1 MALNNTQLRYYDANV
16 LRLPG
21 DKRKEY
27 NAQVDRLID
36 NLRANVREKTQ
47 IKITKVVK
55 AGSFA
60 KHTILRKTTEDP
72 VDVDVVF
79 YISGKD
85 ATIETIDSLTA
96 DITKLLTDQYP
107 NKSVEDF
114 TIQSKAATVAFVGS
128 GLSVDI
134 VPVIEDEGATGYG
147 WQYDIRD
154 GSKTHTCAPCQI
166 KFVYDRKQADGD
178 FRTLVRLAKRWRNR
192 AEIKPLK
199 SFHVE
204 LILAH
209 LQDRFGKP
217 TSIEQRFLD
226 FLLYIAQSGLKEVIS
241 FPENGSR
248 IPSFASPV
256 VIVDPVCN
264 TNNVASR
271 ISEAERN
278 AIVDAAREAWET
290 AHFAWV
296 ENDDSVWKE
305 LFGPKF
311 RTEDE

>member
-1 MALNNTQLRYYDANV
+1 MPLNNTQLRYYDYNV
-16 LRLPG
+16 LRLPK
-21 DKRKEY
+21 DKRTEY

-36 NLRANVREKTQ
+36 NLRKNVRDKTE

-85 ATIETIDSLTA
+85 ATVETIETLTA
-96 DITKLLTDQYP
+96 DITKLLEAQYP

-114 TIQSKAATVAFVGS
+114 TIQSKAATVAFVAS

-134 VPVIEDEGATGYG
+134 VPVIQDEEASEYG

-154 GSKTHTCAPCQI
+154 GSKTHTCAPCQVN
-166 KFVYDRKQADGD
+166 FVYKRKQADPD
-178 FRTLVRLAKRWRNR
+178 FRTLVRLGKRWSRR
-192 AEIKPLK
+192 AEVKGLK

-204 LILAH
+204 LLMAH
-209 LQDRFGKP
+209 LQDTLGKP
-217 TSIEQRFLD
+217 TSIEQRFRD
-226 FLLYIAQSGLKEVIS
+226 FLLYIAQSELKQIVS
-241 FPENGSR
+241 FPENGSS
-248 IPSFASPV
+248 IPNFSHPV
-256 VIVDPVCN
+256 VIVDPVCD

-271 ISEAERN
+271 ISEAERK
-278 AIVDAAREAWET
+278 AIVEAAREAWET
-290 AHFAWV
+290 ANFASI
-296 ENDDSVWKE
+296 ENDDAVWKE

-311 RTEDE
+311 RTEDQ